1 MIPYRIFSRL
11 VVAMIV
17 TAPIGT
23 TAAAQTIA
31 ITGGKVYPVSGPPIE
46 NGTVIITNGK
56 ITAVGVNVPIP
67 AGAQRIDAAGKIVT
81 PGFVNSST
89 QLGVQEVSAVNDT
102 RDMSAR
108 GRDNIA
114 AAFTVWEGLNPN
126 SVMLA
131 PARMEGITSFVVI
144 PTGGLVAGQ
153 AALADVVPGTTTDM
167 IIRAPV
173 AMVAEVGDP
182 LSVGLSSRGE
192 IIVKLREL
200 LEDTKFFRTHRD
212 AFDRA
217 QSRPFA
223 ASRLDL
229 QAMIPVIEGRLPL
242 LITVDRASDIDAA
255 MRIAHDYN
263 VKLIIGGGAEA
274 WMMADKLAAARIP
287 VLTGAMNNI
296 PAGFAALGQRQENGG
311 LLRKAGGQVA
321 LIGNAGGGDEEAFNV
336 RNLKQEAGN
345 AVSYGMTWDDAL
357 RAVTLAPAEFFGAA
371 DRIGSL
377 QPGRE
382 GNVVVWSGDPFE
394 FTTRVEHVFV
404 RGREYKEKTR
414 QDLLI
419 ERYRN
424 LPGTHNA
431 PLPALFD
438 CRRRTRPIRVS
449 AYCTWRPRVM
459 QSPQPEKK
467 AAFSTN
473 AAR

>member
-1 MIPYRIFSRL
+1 MISYKLSTRIAVIYVL
-11 VVAMIV
+11 TAMIGMRV
-17 TAPIGT
+17 
-23 TAAAQTIA
+23 AAQTVA

-46 NGTVIITNGK
+46 NGTVVITNGK
-56 ITAVGVNVPIP
+56 ITAVGANVPIP
-67 AGAQRIDAAGKIVT
+67 AGAQRIDATGKIVT

-89 QLGVQEVSAVNDT
+89 QLGVQEVAAVNDT

-108 GRDNIA
+108 AKDNIA

-131 PARMEGITSFVVI
+131 PARKEGITSFVII

-153 AALADVVPGTTTDM
+153 AALVDVVPGTTTDM

-200 LEDTKFFRTHRD
+200 LEDTKFFQTHRD

-217 QSRPFA
+217 QTRPFA

-229 QAMIPVIEGRLPL
+229 QAMIPVIEGKLPL
-242 LITVDRASDIDAA
+242 IITVDRASDIDAA
-255 MRIAHDYN
+255 MRLAREYN
-263 VKLIIGGGAEA
+263 VKLMIGGGAEA

-296 PAGFAALGQRQENGG
+296 PAGFAALGQRQENAG
-311 LLRKAGGQVA
+311 LLRKAGVPVA

-357 RAVTLAPAEFFGAA
+357 RAVTLAPAEFFGAS
-371 DRIGSL
+371 DRVGSL

-382 GNVVVWSGDPFE
+382 GNVVIWSGDPFE
-394 FTTRVEHVFV
+394 FTTRAEHVFV
-404 RGREYKEKTR
+404 RGREYNDKTR

-424 LPGTHNA
+424 LPNTHNN
-431 PLPALFD
+431 PP
-438 CRRRTRPIRVS
+438 
-449 AYCTWRPRVM
+449 M
-459 QSPQPEKK
+459 E
-467 AAFSTN
+467 
-473 AAR
+473 

>member
-1 MIPYRIFSRL
+1 MITYKMSRAL
-11 VVAMIV
+11 AVIAVLAAMTGV
-17 TAPIGT
+17 SS
-23 TAAAQTIA
+23 AQTIA

-46 NGTVIITNGK
+46 NGTVVITNGK
-56 ITAVGVNVPIP
+56 IAAVGANVAVP
-67 AGAQRIDAAGKIVT
+67 AGAQRIDATGKIVT
-81 PGFVNSST
+81 PGFVNSAT
-89 QLGVQEVSAVNDT
+89 QLGVQEISQVSDT

-108 GRDNIA
+108 GKDEIA

-131 PARMEGITSFVVI
+131 PARKDGITSFVVI
-144 PTGGLVAGQ
+144 PTGGLVSGQ
-153 AALADVVPGTTTDM
+153 AALVDVVPGTTSDM

-173 AMVAEVGDP
+173 AMVAEIGDP
-182 LSVGLSSRGE
+182 QSAGLNARGE
-192 IIVKLREL
+192 LIVKLREL
-200 LEDTKFFRTHRD
+200 LEDTRFFQTHRD

-217 QSRPFA
+217 QTRPFA

-229 QAMIPVIEGRLPL
+229 EALIPVIEGRLPL
-242 LITVDRASDIDAA
+242 LVSVDKESDIDAS
-255 MRIAHDYN
+255 MRLAREFNI
-263 VKLIIGGGAEA
+263 KLIIGGGSEA
-274 WMMADKLAAARIP
+274 WMMADRLAAARIP

-296 PAGFAALGQRQENGG
+296 PAGFGALGQRQENAG
-311 LLRKAGGQVA
+311 LLRKAGVQVA

-345 AVSYGMTWDDAL
+345 AVAYGMTWDDAL

-371 DRIGSL
+371 DRVGSL

-404 RGREYKEKTR
+404 RGVEYHDRTR

-424 LPGTHNA
+424 LPATHNQ
-431 PLPALFD
+431 PA
-438 CRRRTRPIRVS
+438 IS
-449 AYCTWRPRVM
+449 AH
-459 QSPQPEKK
+459 
-467 AAFSTN
+467 
-473 AAR
+473 

>member
-1 MIPYRIFSRL
+1 MISYKSSSRL
-11 VVAMIV
+11 VVAFGLAATLAMPV
-17 TAPIGT
+17 
-23 TAAAQTIA
+23 AAQTIA

-56 ITAVGVNVPIP
+56 ISAVGANVSIP
-67 AGAQRIDAAGKIVT
+67 AGSQRIDATGKIVT

-89 QLGVQEVSAVNDT
+89 QLGVQEVSQVGDT
-102 RDMSAR
+102 RDMTAR
-108 GRDNIA
+108 GKDNVA

-131 PARMEGITSFVVI
+131 PARKEGVTSFVVM

-153 AALADVVPGTTTDM
+153 AALVDVIPGTTTDM
-167 IIRAPV
+167 IVRAPV

-182 LSVGLSSRGE
+182 QSAGVNSRGE
-192 IIVKLREL
+192 LIVKLREL
-200 LEDTKFFRTHRD
+200 LDDTKFFQTHRD

-217 QSRPFA
+217 QTRPFA

-255 MRIAHDYN
+255 MRLARDYN
-263 VKLIIGGGAEA
+263 VKLMIGGGAEA
-274 WMMADKLAAARIP
+274 WMMSDKLAAARVP

-296 PAGFAALGQRQENGG
+296 PAGFAALGQRQENAG
-311 LLRKAGGQVA
+311 LLRKAGVQVA

-345 AVSYGMTWDDAL
+345 AVAYGMTWDDAL
-357 RAVTLAPAEFFGAA
+357 RAVTLAPAEMFGVA
-371 DRIGSL
+371 DRVGSL

-404 RGREYKEKTR
+404 RGREYTDNTR
-414 QDLLI
+414 QDMLMQ
-419 ERYRN
+419 RYKT
-424 LPGTHNA
+424 LPGTHNN
-431 PLPALFD
+431 PPA
-438 CRRRTRPIRVS
+438 
-449 AYCTWRPRVM
+449 
-459 QSPQPEKK
+459 K
-467 AAFSTN
+467 
-473 AAR
+473 

>member
-1 MIPYRIFSRL
+1 MNSCKLVSRFIL
-11 VVAMIV
+11 AFCFALA
-17 TAPIGT
+17 TSLPLG
-23 TAAAQTIA
+23 AQTIA

-46 NGTVIITNGK
+46 GGTVVITNGK
-56 ITAVGVNVPIP
+56 ITAVGINVPIP
-67 AGAQRIDAAGKIVT
+67 AGAQRIDATGKVVT
-81 PGFVNSST
+81 PGFINSST
-89 QLGVQEVSAVNDT
+89 QLGVQEVAQVGDT

-108 GRDNIA
+108 GKDNVA

-126 SVMLA
+126 SVLLA
-131 PARMEGITSFVVI
+131 PARKEGITSFVVI

-153 AALADVVPGTTTDM
+153 AALLDVVPGTTTEM

-182 LSVGLSSRGE
+182 QSAGVNSRGE
-192 IIVKLREL
+192 LIVKLREL
-200 LEDTKFFRTHRD
+200 LDDTKFFRTHRD

-217 QSRPFA
+217 QTRPFA

-229 QAMIPVIEGRLPL
+229 QAMIPVVEGKLPL

-255 MRIAHDYN
+255 MRLARDYN
-263 VKLIIGGGAEA
+263 VKLMIGGGAEA

-296 PAGFAALGQRQENGG
+296 PAGFAALGQRQENAG
-311 LLRKAGGQVA
+311 LLRKAGVQVA

-345 AVSYGMTWDDAL
+345 AVAYGMTWDDAL
-357 RAVTLAPAEFFGAA
+357 RAVTLAPAEVFGVA
-371 DRIGSL
+371 DRVGSL

-404 RGREYKEKTR
+404 RGREYTGKTR
-414 QDLLI
+414 QDLLMQ
-419 ERYRN
+419 RYKT
-424 LPGTHNA
+424 LPSTHNNP
-431 PLPALFD
+431 PL
-438 CRRRTRPIRVS
+438 
-449 AYCTWRPRVM
+449 
-459 QSPQPEKK
+459 Q
-467 AAFSTN
+467 
-473 AAR
+473 